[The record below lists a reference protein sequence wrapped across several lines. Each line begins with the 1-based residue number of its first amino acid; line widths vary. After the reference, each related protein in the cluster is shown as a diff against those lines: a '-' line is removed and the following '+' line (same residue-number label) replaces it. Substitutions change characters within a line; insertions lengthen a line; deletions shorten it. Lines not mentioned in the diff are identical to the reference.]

1 MLMANVL
8 AKLDA
13 TRKEL
18 ETEQKDLKRLDNL
31 LQSLLDQR
39 ADIIIKEIAALEC
52 KIMEL
57 EDELDG

>member
-1 MLMANVL
+1 MANVL

>member
-13 TRKEL
+13 TRSDL
-18 ETEQKDLKRLDNL
+18 EQHQRDLKAIDKLISA
-31 LQSLLDQR
+31 LQDQR
-39 ADIIIKEIAALEC
+39 CSIVKEIDALEC

-57 EDELDG
+57 EDELDA

>member
-13 TRKEL
+13 TREDL
-18 ETEQKDLKRLDNL
+18 ESKQKDLKRVDRLMATL
-31 LQSLLDQR
+31 EETRKS
-39 ADIIIKEIAALEC
+39 ICTEINALEC

-57 EDELDG
+57 EDELDA